1 MTLKKL
7 FRRNLLPFLYEKKAS
22 GSSLYSVEKRKYLKV
37 TLLKRE
43 KTNAF
48 VRTHYLKFI
57 CSTRFLPSQEPLSAI
72 REDDFGRLDVPV
84 EWEEPLLVSIIVPN
98 YNHARYLKERLDSIY
113 NQTYRHFEVILL
125 DDCSTDGSVE
135 VLKEYARK
143 YPENIL
149 SELKARAGRV
159 YALDAAAEAEA
170 AGSLKSV
177 NVFMIGAL
185 AKVLGVDIADAEA
198 ALKAAVKPKFYDI
211 NRIALGRGY
220 ACDCEEKI

>member
-1 MTLKKL
+1 MSQRGGSVVTHVKIA
-7 FRRNLLPFLYEKKAS
+7 PEVAS
-22 GSSLYSVEKRKYLKV
+22 PIVGLGDADVIL
-37 TLLKRE
+37 
-43 KTNAF
+43 AF
-48 VRTHYLKFI
+48 
-57 CSTRFLPSQEPLSAI
+57 
-72 REDDFGRLDVPV
+72 
-84 EWEEPLLVSIIVPN
+84 EELEALRYIN
-98 YNHARYLKERLDSIY
+98 YLKEGGTVLVNTQRILPMP
-113 NQTYRHFEVILL
+113 VI
-125 DDCSTDGSVE
+125 TG
-135 VLKEYARK
+135 ARK

-177 NVFMIGAL
+177 NVVMIGAL